1 MTMHYMHVTNFSS
14 SSQGG
19 TDSQRIDVK
28 LMMLEAQDAEPCWMY
43 KGRARENARVRER
56 VREKSFVEGTR
67 PKQSNPYQVK

>member
-56 VREKSFVEGTR
+56 VREKSFVEGQGLNTVTLTR
-67 PKQSNPYQVK
+67 